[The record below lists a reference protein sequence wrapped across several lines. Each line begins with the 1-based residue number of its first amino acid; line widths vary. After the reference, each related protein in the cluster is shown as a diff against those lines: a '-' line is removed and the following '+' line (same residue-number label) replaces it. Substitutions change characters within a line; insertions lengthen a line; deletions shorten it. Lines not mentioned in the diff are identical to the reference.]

1 MYLSGGMMMM
11 KNVRL
16 SVMGWVMVWWWWG
29 SCMGRFV
36 VEKNSLR
43 VTSPESIRGIYEC
56 ALGNFGVPQYGGS
69 MSGSVVYPKANQ
81 KACKNFEDFDIS
93 FRSRVS
99 GLPTFVLVDRGD
111 CYFTLKAWN
120 AQRAGAATILVAD
133 NRPEPLITMDAPE
146 DETADAEYLQ
156 NITIPS
162 ALLSRSLGSAIKTAI
177 DQGEPVRISLD
188 WREALPH
195 PNDRVAYELWTNSN
209 DECGSKCDAQ
219 IRFLKRFKGAAQI
232 LEKGGYTRFT
242 PHYITWYCP
251 EAFLA
256 SRQCKSQC
264 INGGRYCAPD
274 PEQDFSRGYNG
285 RDVIIQNLRQACFFR
300 VMNESGKPWIWWD
313 YVTDFAIRCPMKHE
327 KYNKQCA
334 DQVIRSLGVD
344 VNKIDKC
351 IGDIEANTE
360 NPVLRDEQEAQ
371 VGKGSRGDVTILPT
385 IVINNR
391 QYRGKLERSAVLKA
405 LCSGFRETTEPPI
418 CLTEDIETN
427 ECLQNNGGCWEDK
440 TTNITA
446 CRDTFRGRVC
456 QCPIVQGVKFLGD
469 GYTHCEASGALRCGI
484 NNGGC
489 WKHTQM
495 GRTYSACRDD
505 HSKGCKCPPGFKGDG
520 LKNCE
525 DVNECEEKT
534 ACQCRGCK
542 CKNTWGSYEC
552 SCSGSLLYIREHD
565 ICISKDAR
573 GDVSWG
579 VIWIIL
585 MGLGAAALGA
595 YTVYKYRIRTY
606 MDSEIRAIMAQYMP
620 LDNHPNTQPSSQLEL

>member
-1 MYLSGGMMMM
+1 MMRRLE
-11 KNVRL
+11 NVGL
-16 SVMGWVMVWWWWG
+16 VLMGWVMVWLG
-29 SCMGRFV
+29 SCTGRFV
-36 VEKNSLR
+36 VEKNNLR
-43 VTSPESIRGIYEC
+43 VTSPESIRGVYEC
-56 ALGNFGVPQYGGS
+56 ALGNFGIPQYGGS
-69 MSGSVVYPKANQ
+69 MAGTVVYPKANQ
-81 KACKNFEDFDIS
+81 KACKNFDDFEIS
-93 FRSRVS
+93 FKSRIS
-99 GLPTFVLVDRGD
+99 GLPIFVLVDRGD

-146 DETADAEYLQ
+146 DETADADYLQ

-162 ALLSRSLGSAIKTAI
+162 ALVSRSLGSAIKEAI
-177 DQGEPVRISLD
+177 AHGEPVHISLD

-195 PNDRVAYELWTNSN
+195 PNDRELL
-209 DECGSKCDAQ
+209 
-219 IRFLKRFKGAAQI
+219 RFSR
-232 LEKGGYTRFT
+232 R
-242 PHYITWYCP
+242 
-251 EAFLA
+251 EATLA
-256 SRQCKSQC
+256 SLPTTSPGIALKPFWQADSAKRSASMEEGIVLPTLSKIS
-264 INGGRYCAPD
+264 
-274 PEQDFSRGYNG
+274 PE
-285 RDVIIQNLRQACFFR
+285 
-300 VMNESGKPWIWWD
+300 
-313 YVTDFAIRCPMKHE
+313 
-327 KYNKQCA
+327 
-334 DQVIRSLGVD
+334 GVD
-344 VNKIDKC
+344 VKKIDKC
-351 IGDIEANTE
+351 IGDIEANAE
-360 NPVLRDEQEAQ
+360 NPVLKDEQEAQ
-371 VGKGSRGDVTILPT
+371 VGKGARGDVTILPT

-495 GRTYSACRDD
+495 GKTYSACRDD

-520 LKNCE
+520 LKNCQ

-565 ICISKDAR
+565 ICINKDAR
-573 GDVSWG
+573 GDVSLG
-579 VIWIIL
+579 VILIIV

-620 LDNHPNTQPSSQLEL
+620 LDNHPNTQLSSQLEL